1 MTHKA
6 KYEMTEGSQTQ
17 QKTYT
22 NPTAKNDMRVYL
34 QPAFLICVAI
44 LAIAGSGMSIAV
56 KSFGVYLKK
65 DPLPLRKSLD
75 LLDEKA
81 SAFYKVISKDKIPYE
96 QIIKGLGTEEYI
108 QWILEDTNAGTDS
121 RTRYCS
127 LFITYY
133 GLPDVVVHV
142 PEECYM
148 GSGYQRLTSETL
160 TFNCQSV
167 VDNRKFSVPSRYLV
181 FADTGSNHW
190 RSDTKFPVLYLF
202 NVNGHYADS
211 RENTRL
217 ILNKNIFGKYSYF
230 CKVEWN
236 FFNTRL
242 TAAGQLGGVKFYPSR
257 EQAVAASQKLLS
269 VILPVLEQEHWPI
282 MQELRTSGGQ

>member
-6 KYEMTEGSQTQ
+6 KYKMTEGSQTQ
-17 QKTYT
+17 QRAYT

-56 KSFGVYLKK
+56 KSFGVYLKNE
-65 DPLPLRKSLD
+65 PLPLRKSLD
-75 LLDEKA
+75 LLGEKGLP
-81 SAFYKVISKDKIPYE
+81 FYKVISKEKIPYE
-96 QIIKGLGTEEYI
+96 ETVKGLGTEHYI
-108 QWILEDTNAGTDS
+108 QWILEDANATTDS

-133 GLPDVVVHV
+133 ELPDIVVHV

-148 GSGYQRLTSETL
+148 GSGYQRLASESL
-160 TFNCQSV
+160 TVDCQSV
-167 VDNRKFSVPSRYLV
+167 VDNRKFSVPARYLV
-181 FADTGSNHW
+181 FADTASDHW
-190 RSDTKFPVLYLF
+190 RSETKFPVLYLF
-202 NVNGHYADS
+202 NVNGDYANS
-211 RENTRL
+211 RENTRM

-230 CKVEWN
+230 CKVEWS
-236 FFNTRL
+236 FFNTRFS
-242 TAAGQLGGVKFYPSR
+242 AAGQPGGVKSYPSR

-269 VILPVLEQEHWPI
+269 VILPILEQEHWPI
-282 MQELRTSGGQ
+282 MRELGTSGGQ